1 VTDEADSRVREAI
14 AAAAEIAP
22 PPPRPVRVAHAS
34 TNTLLDKIVADID
47 AEIARL
53 QAARDALAVID

>member
-1 VTDEADSRVREAI
+1 VREAI